1 MPEKGREESFMKRKA
16 ISMLMAV
23 SLAAAALTACGSSSS
38 GSADTTAATTAASTD
53 STASADAASGSG
65 LSVSVVDGSEDSMN
79 LDTAQAG
86 TLAGLSACRHLY
98 EGLYKLDKDG
108 NVVPGQ
114 AKDVQVSDDG
124 LTYTFTLRDDI
135 TWSDGQPVTAADF
148 VYGFQH
154 LKDGMGDYST
164 LLSMVSNAEAK
175 DDKTLVLTLA
185 YPCAYLPSVLAFP
198 SAYPVRQDVVE
209 AAGDAYAT
217 DPDKAVYN
225 GPYELTDWTH
235 QQSMTLTKRSDYYDA
250 DSISVDQITWDLMS
264 DASTKANSFSSGD
277 VIFADSYPDEYK
289 SQFTDNGLQF
299 EDGYMTYCVM
309 FNLGDNGN
317 EVLKDANV
325 RKALSL
331 AIDRNRVIELRDMDD
346 VIANTYTPSGM
357 KNSAGEDFN
366 TTIDPWFSDDYD
378 ANCEE
383 AKKLLADAGYPDGKG
398 FPALTYLVSNNNT
411 QTVAEAI
418 VDDWKSVLGIDSIT
432 VQQEENFFSAREDGN
447 YDLSYYGWYMDYP
460 DISNILNTMT
470 TGQNDA
476 KYSSDDYD
484 AAFNAAVAEPDETK
498 QWEDY
503 AKCEE
508 ILSNDVPVA
517 PILHAQNSF
526 LFDDKDYDGLVYY
539 CGENFFGYL
548 TKK

>member
-1 MPEKGREESFMKRKA
+1 MKRKA

-135 TWSDGQPVTAADF
+135 TWSDGKPVTAADF

-217 DPDKAVYN
+217 RPSTTA
-225 GPYELTDWTH
+225 P
-235 QQSMTLTKRSDYYDA
+235 
-250 DSISVDQITWDLMS
+250 MS
-264 DASTKANSFSSGD
+264 
-277 VIFADSYPDEYK
+277 
-289 SQFTDNGLQF
+289 
-299 EDGYMTYCVM
+299 
-309 FNLGDNGN
+309 
-317 EVLKDANV
+317 
-325 RKALSL
+325 
-331 AIDRNRVIELRDMDD
+331 
-346 VIANTYTPSGM
+346 
-357 KNSAGEDFN
+357 
-366 TTIDPWFSDDYD
+366 
-378 ANCEE
+378 
-383 AKKLLADAGYPDGKG
+383 
-398 FPALTYLVSNNNT
+398 
-411 QTVAEAI
+411 
-418 VDDWKSVLGIDSIT
+418 
-432 VQQEENFFSAREDGN
+432 
-447 YDLSYYGWYMDYP
+447 
-460 DISNILNTMT
+460 
-470 TGQNDA
+470 
-476 KYSSDDYD
+476 
-484 AAFNAAVAEPDETK
+484 
-498 QWEDY
+498 
-503 AKCEE
+503 
-508 ILSNDVPVA
+508 
-517 PILHAQNSF
+517 
-526 LFDDKDYDGLVYY
+526 
-539 CGENFFGYL
+539 
-548 TKK
+548 